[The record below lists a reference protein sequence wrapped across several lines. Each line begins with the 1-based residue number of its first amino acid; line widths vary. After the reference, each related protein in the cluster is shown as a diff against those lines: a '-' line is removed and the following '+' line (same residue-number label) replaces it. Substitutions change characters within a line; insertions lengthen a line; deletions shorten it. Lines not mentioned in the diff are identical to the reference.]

1 MFALL
6 TILTV
11 LIAAMFV
18 GLFASTLRE
27 LRHEAVDIDPTVVGR
42 NSR

>member
-18 GLFASTLRE
+18 GPVASTLRE
-27 LRHEAVDIDPTVVGR
+27 LRHEAGDVDPTVAGR
-42 NSR
+42 NNR